1 MVSVRVDLGERG
13 YDVLVGEGVIGE
25 VSGFVPEGARRA
37 TVVTQD
43 EIGVEVDP
51 GVPYEVVTIT
61 GGEKAKSLAT
71 VEEIC
76 RSMSRGDMHRGD
88 VVVAVGGG
96 VVTDV
101 AGYAA
106 SSYHRGIAVIARPHD
121 PARSGRR
128 RDRREDRGQPSRGQE
143 SRRGRSGSPS
153 ESFVTPRRSDTL
165 PERERRSGHGEMAKY
180 AFLGVEDLDE
190 LPIGWSRCA
199 PCVELKAEVV
209 AGDER
214 EGGRRLTPQLRAHA
228 CARLEAAGFADRGR
242 RTRGIELRHG
252 EAVGIGLGLRG
263 RSRPSNREDRRP
275 SVSSATRQ
283 VVSGYDL
290 PTTLPAGA
298 DPDTLIAFMTRDKKA
313 AGDLMMI
320 LDGPAGVEAGSRRC
334 PRARPRSD
342 ARPSRRPM
350 SGRRRGSER
359 RRPAGACQA
368 SDPVALRAPI
378 SACSASASPRS
389 TVPRH
394 WRSTSGGRSRRR
406 PGPVAT

>member
-1 MVSVRVDLGERG
+1 MLSAGGPSPDRGLFVVVSVRVDLGERG

-51 GVPYEVVTIT
+51 GVPFEVVTIT

-106 SSYHRGIAVIARPHD
+106 SSYHRGIAVIHVPTTLLGQVDAAIGGKTGVNLPEGKNLVGSFWQPVGVVCDTETLRTL
-121 PARSGRR
+121 PAR
-128 RDRREDRGQPSRGQE
+128 EW
-143 SRRGRSGSPS
+143 
-153 ESFVTPRRSDTL
+153 
-165 PERERRSGHGEMAKY
+165 RSGHGEMAKY

-190 LPIGWSRCA
+190 LDLTGQVARCVA
-199 PCVELKAEVV
+199 CKADVV

-214 EGGRRLTPQLRAHA
+214 EGGRRLILNYGHTLGHA
-228 CARLEAAGFADRGR
+228 LEAAGFATEDAGSPEV
-242 RTRGIELRHG
+242 ELRHG
-252 EAVGIGLGLRG
+252 EAVGIGLVFAAEVAHRMG
-263 RSRPSNREDRRP
+263 RIGSERVERH
-275 SVSSATRQ
+275 RQ

-298 DPDTLIAFMTRDKKA
+298 DPDTLIEFMTRDKKA
-313 AGDLMMI
+313 AGDLMMV
-320 LDGPAGVEAGSRRC
+320 LDGPAGVEPVHDVAPELVREVLQ
-334 PRARPRSD
+334 D
-342 ARPSRRPM
+342 L
-350 SGRRRGSER
+350 RGDR
-359 RRPAGACQA
+359 
-368 SDPVALRAPI
+368 
-378 SACSASASPRS
+378 
-389 TVPRH
+389 
-394 WRSTSGGRSRRR
+394 
-406 PGPVAT
+406 